1 MGYKRK
7 TWEEKLED
15 KANLPKELKLR
26 PNFPCA
32 KALMKLG
39 AKSGDTVVITQPK
52 EVLEIMRRVPKGKLV
67 TINEI
72 CERLA
77 KRHGAKFCCTLTAGI
92 FVMIAAN
99 AAEETKDGTPYW
111 RTLKMDGALNEKFP
125 GGQEAQR
132 KRLENEGHKI
142 VKTRKRLYV
151 EDFQKCLWRNE
162 RDRHELLR

>member
-1 MGYKRK
+1 MAKMSYKRK

-15 KANLPKELKLR
+15 KENLPKILKLR
-26 PNFPCA
+26 AKFPCA

-52 EVLEIMRRVPKGKLV
+52 EVLEIMRRVPKGKLI
-67 TINEI
+67 TIKEL

-99 AAEETKDGTPYW
+99 AEEETKGSTPYW

-125 GGQEAQR
+125 GGEEGQR
-132 KRLENEGHKI
+132 KRLEKEGHKV
-142 VKTRKRLYV
+142 VKRGKRLYV
-151 EDFQKCLWRNE
+151 EDFQKY
-162 RDRHELLR
+162 LLAK

>member
-1 MGYKRK
+1 MSYKRK

-15 KANLPKELKLR
+15 KENLPKTLKLR
-26 PNFPCA
+26 PKFPCA

-39 AKSGDTVVITQPK
+39 ARPGDTVVITQPK

-67 TINEI
+67 TIKEI
-72 CERLA
+72 CARLA
-77 KRHGAKFCCTLTAGI
+77 KRHRAKFCCTLTAGI

-99 AAEETKDGTPYW
+99 AVEETKGGTPYW

-132 KRLENEGHKI
+132 KRLENEGHKV
-142 VKTRKRLYV
+142 VKRGKRLYV
-151 EDFQKCLWRNE
+151 VDFQKY
-162 RDRHELLR
+162 LLAK